1 MSKKFTIF
9 FLVVLILSVP
19 FIFRSKNTT
28 TSSNLVADDTLIII
42 TPHNESL
49 RGEYTIGFQNWYKAR
64 TGRTIAIDWRHIGGG
79 REISR
84 YVESTYASNFKYY
97 WISQL
102 SREWNNNVAA
112 AFASR
117 DKLSQEDENYSV
129 KEAFLASN
137 VSCEIDILFGCGVYE
152 SVMQSDKGN
161 IVTCNVLKEH
171 PEMFSNDT
179 IPGELAGERLWDE
192 QGRWFGGSL
201 SAFGIIY
208 NSDAIDAVGIKKYPE
223 TWMDLSSPDYFQ
235 KLAVADPTK
244 SSSTLTAFSMLIQQQ
259 IEISCEKSRK
269 RLGVDVLSE
278 NDERAAAAD
287 GWLRGMEVIQKI
299 IANGRYFVESSTKPI
314 IDVSAGNCLAG
325 IAVDFYGFAQ
335 AQHLEKR
342 SGSNRFKFVFPRG
355 GCSPSPDPIAVFR
368 GAPHPETAKLFI
380 EYVVSIDGQK
390 LVGFKV
396 GTPGGPVKNPLAR
409 TPILKTIFADKSL
422 NQYRVDPTVDP
433 YVASAGFIS
442 HKKWLA
448 PVFPIIGPIIKW
460 AFIDL
465 NDELREAWGNI
476 LKARAEG
483 RNDVAAHAEAWMV
496 SFSEILNYPYV
507 INNLSEIANN
517 KDPLQYIKFQNE
529 ITEYMRTRYKEVL
542 KILRGEL

>member
-1 MSKKFTIF
+1 MSKKFTIL
-9 FLVVLILSVP
+9 FLVALILSVP
-19 FIFRSKNTT
+19 FIFRSKNISTL
-28 TSSNLVADDTLIII
+28 SNLVADDTLIII

-49 RGEYTIGFQNWYKAR
+49 RGEYTIGFQNWYKER
-64 TGRTIAIDWRHIGGG
+64 TGRTVAIDWRHIGGG

-84 YVESTYASNFKYY
+84 YVDSTYASNFRYY
-97 WISQL
+97 WTSKL
-102 SREWNNNVAA
+102 EKEWNNQIASI
-112 AFASR
+112 FASR
-117 DKLSQEDENYSV
+117 DKLSCDTEDFYV
-129 KEAFLASN
+129 KEAFLSSD
-137 VSCEIDILFGCGVYE
+137 VSCEIDILFGGGVYE
-152 SVMQSDKGN
+152 FLMQADKGN
-161 IVTCNVLKEH
+161 IVPCDILKDH
-171 PEMFSNDT
+171 PEMFSDDT
-179 IPGELAGERLWDE
+179 IPSELAGERLWDE
-192 QGRWFGGSL
+192 NGRWFGGSL
-201 SAFGIIY
+201 SAFGLIY
-208 NSDAIDAVGIKKYPE
+208 NSDAIAAAGIEKCPE
-223 TWMDLSSPDYFQ
+223 TWMDLAAPEYFQ

-244 SSSTLTAFSMLIQQQ
+244 SSSTLTSFSMLIQQQ

-342 SGSNRFKFVFPRG
+342 SGSKRFNFAFPRG
-355 GCSPSPDPIAVFR
+355 GCSPSPDPIAIFR

-380 EYVVSIDGQK
+380 EYVMSIDGQK

-396 GTPGGPVKNPLAR
+396 GTPGGPVKIPLAR
-409 TPILKTIFADKSL
+409 TPILKTIFTDKSL
-422 NQYRVDPTVDP
+422 DQYRVDPTVDP
-433 YVASAGFIS
+433 YAASVGFVS

-448 PVFPIIGPIIKW
+448 PVFSVIGPLIKW

-465 NDELREAWGNI
+465 NDELRAAWGAI
-476 LKARAEG
+476 LDARAAG
-483 RNDVAAHAEAWMV
+483 RNDVATQAESWMV

-507 INNLSEIANN
+507 INNFSAIASS
-517 KDPLQYIKFQNE
+517 KDPLQSIKFQNE

-542 KILRGEL
+542 KILSEKL